1 MCIHTY
7 YGEVVVT
14 LICTAATIHIF
25 IPYKRAKFVCSQQ
38 SVAEIQFSQ
47 QSKAFFKWGQVIQQ
61 PKWWWK
67 FHDPSLSCDYDVYVA
82 RAVTVN
88 WLTGILTG
96 FNGNLGYQLWQQKT
110 DNLLCFTYKSVM
122 FYIILIKGKMSCW
135 CILLWCFSVCI
146 SPTKVF
152 ELLEFHLH
160 NFQPSVNTANQQ
172 VQFQLLVGRSVN

>member
-25 IPYKRAKFVCSQQ
+25 IPYKGQNLCVANSQWLKYS
-38 SVAEIQFSQ
+38 SVK
-47 QSKAFFKWGQVIQQ
+47 QSKGFFKWGQVIQQ

-122 FYIILIKGKMSCW
+122 FYIILIKGKMLCW
-135 CILLWCFSVCI
+135 CILLWSFSVY
-146 SPTKVF
+146 V
-152 ELLEFHLH
+152 HLPH
-160 NFQPSVNTANQQ
+160 ESIWTLRVSFT
-172 VQFQLLVGRSVN
+172 